1 MAPALAASA
10 GARAPHAGL
19 GIKPPS
25 FKTGRGAGGRE
36 GAPARGGGGK
46 KPGKRGKPGT
56 EKRASIKQQIRGIE
70 RLLKRDMPAEV
81 KEQHEARLK
90 ALHQK
95 IVVRSCARRR
105 FVRVHAWDM
114 SLSLSL

>member
-1 MAPALAASA
+1 MAPSA
-10 GARAPHAGL
+10 TGSSGGARAPHAGL

-25 FKTGRGAGGRE
+25 FKPGRGAGGRE

-46 KPGKRGKPGT
+46 PGKHGKPGT
-56 EKRASIKQQIRGIE
+56 EKRASIKQQIRGVE

-95 IVVRSCARRR
+95 LGVRSCARRR
-105 FVRVHAWDM
+105 LSVCVRGGHTLMLV
-114 SLSLSL
+114 